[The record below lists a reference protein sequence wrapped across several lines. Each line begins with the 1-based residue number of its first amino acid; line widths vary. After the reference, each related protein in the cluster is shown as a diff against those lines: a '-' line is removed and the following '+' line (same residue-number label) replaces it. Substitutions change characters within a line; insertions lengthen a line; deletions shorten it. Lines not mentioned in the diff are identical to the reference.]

1 MNSLGNF
8 RSRLVKHFIETGE
21 DLLQPEIERLSLI
34 MADKLKIDGKKI
46 RMDSFMVSSSC
57 KNLSRIELTYK
68 VNYNFIKILN
78 KLYPDEL
85 TITLKEYLKN
95 GHKNDTVY
103 RTRDIDSES
112 KLTFLLKQSA
122 ELFNV
127 ALDINSEELITSEE
141 FILLERLLNDQI
153 INNDSDNDS
162 DNDNYNNENK
172 VKIDEQE
179 VEPKEGKD
187 IKSTSLQNPSDPDA
201 TYRTKYGPNIGHVAN
216 ITEVFDDDNRIYISY
231 NYKPNIYSDTN
242 FLRDFIEKQNKSEW
256 EIMLLVDGAY
266 YSYQLSKEA
275 KEKNI
280 TLIPGELAGRK
291 NNDKLPLTEHKID
304 SSTNEISECAN
315 GKKPEISTYDEE
327 KEAYVAKF
335 NKSDCENCEYASTCT
350 IKEQKKYNKLRFT
363 KKQHERSDLRI
374 QMETKEYGK
383 LSNQRAGI
391 EGAPSIFRRKYD
403 VDNMHVRGLVRSKIE
418 FGFKVLA
425 ANFKNFHKGIKR
437 MEFFALNYFFTI
449 IMKKHFR
456 IMNFSKISCF

>member
-1 MNSLGNF
+1 MDDPLYKLSKHQLDRLMNSWAHTFQEYIFPEIDEERFAVLFSDNEASRPNIPVNITIGKFLLRELFSFSDVELFDQIAFNLQFQYALRTTGYEKQPIGMNSLGNF
-8 RSRLVKHFIETGE
+8 RNRLVKHYTETGE
-21 DLLQPEIERLSLI
+21 DLLQPEIKRLSLI

-78 KLYPDEL
+78 KLFPDEL
-85 TITLKEYLKN
+85 TITLKEYLKK

-122 ELFNV
+122 ELFNIS
-127 ALDINSEELITSEE
+127 LDLNSKELISSEE

-153 INNDSDNDS
+153 IKN
-162 DNDNYNNENK
+162 DNDNDNSNDKNGKK
-172 VKIDEQE
+172 VKIEE
-179 VEPKEGKD
+179 VEPKKGKD
-187 IKSTSLQNPSDPDA
+187 IKPTSLQNPSDPDA
-201 TYRTKYGPNIGHVAN
+201 TYRTKYGPNIGYVTN

-231 NYKPNIYSDTN
+231 KYKPNIYSDTN
-242 FLRDFIEKQNKSEW
+242 FLRDFIEKQNKSKW

-266 YSYQLSKEA
+266 YSYELSEKA

-280 TLIPGELAGRK
+280 ILIPGELAGRK

-304 SSTNEISECAN
+304 SSTNEIIECAN

-350 IKEQKKYNKLRFT
+350 IEEQKN
-363 KKQHERSDLRI
+363 
-374 QMETKEYGK
+374 
-383 LSNQRAGI
+383 
-391 EGAPSIFRRKYD
+391 
-403 VDNMHVRGLVRSKIE
+403 
-418 FGFKVLA
+418 
-425 ANFKNFHKGIKR
+425 
-437 MEFFALNYFFTI
+437 TI
-449 IMKKHFR
+449 
-456 IMNFSKISCF
+456 N